1 MKFATATILAFT
13 LLSGCVANTATVS
26 DYNGA
31 SVKVQ
36 TTNLVPVKDQIEVAK
51 KEADRICALG
61 TSKRAEY
68 ASTRQLPDYSA
79 EHLFL
84 CL

>member
-1 MKFATATILAFT
+1 MKPLIASLVSAL
-13 LLSGCVANTATVS
+13 LLSGCVAATATVS

-36 TTNLVPVKDQIEVAK
+36 TSTMVPS
-51 KEADRICALG
+51 KEAMAAAQKEANRICSIG
-61 TSKRAEY
+61 SMKRAEY
-68 ASTRQLPDYSA
+68 ASTRPLPDNLA